1 MKVTLD
7 TNVLISATFWTGNS
21 FKIIKLIDDKKIQ
34 CILSEEIIEEY
45 NRIANSD
52 EIIEKVENKS
62 LIVSKVVENVISDSL
77 IVIPA
82 LKLNVTEDPDDN
94 KILECA
100 VEGEVDYIISQDNHL
115 LKLKEY
121 KGIKILTPK
130 EFLEPKLRPEFI
142 EEMKKIEKGKTI
154 SFKSM
159 EDLRKRYEK
168 R

>member
-7 TNVLISATFWTGNS
+7 TNVLVSATFWTGNS

-45 NRIANSD
+45 NRVANSD

-62 LIVSKVVENVISDSL
+62 LMVSKIVENVISDSL
-77 IVIPA
+77 IVMPA
-82 LKLNVTEDPDDN
+82 LKLNVIEDPDDN

-100 VEGEVDYIISQDNHL
+100 VEGKADCIISQDNHL

-130 EFLEPKLRPEFI
+130 EFLEPELRPEFI
-142 EEMKKIEKGKTI
+142 EEMKKIEKEKGIPFRNIK
-154 SFKSM
+154 
-159 EDLRKRYEK
+159 ELRDKIEK
-168 R
+168 